1 MPSGTPINRYCLV
14 VLQDGRFAIDWE
26 NSLFQDVLT
35 GEFLRCGEH
44 EVSHQAQD
52 DELETLRRMGCIS
65 EYDGTRAYFY
75 PLPEPKRST
84 LD

>member
-1 MPSGTPINRYCLV
+1 MPTGKPINRYCLV
-14 VLQDGRFAIDWE
+14 VLQDGRFVIDWE
-26 NSLFQDVLT
+26 NSLFQDILT
-35 GEFLRCGEH
+35 GEFFRISEQ

-65 EYDGTRAYFY
+65 EFDATLAYFY

-84 LD
+84 ID